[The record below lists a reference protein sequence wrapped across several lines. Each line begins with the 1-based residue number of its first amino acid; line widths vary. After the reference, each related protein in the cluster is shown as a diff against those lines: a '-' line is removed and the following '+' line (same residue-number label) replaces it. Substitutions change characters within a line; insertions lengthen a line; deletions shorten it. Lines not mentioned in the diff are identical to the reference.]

1 MGPIYLNICHTTKIT
16 SNPRFDMVQQAS
28 TFLRKV
34 DLTVSTKDIGASK
47 LYYEKFI
54 GTDTVMNANG
64 EYMSPCAGDSGG
76 PLMFK
81 DKSSGRWILIGK
93 NCHLKLIICHPN
105 IFRGW
110 VYLQVTYL

>member
-1 MGPIYLNICHTTKIT
+1 MDVV
-16 SNPRFDMVQQAS
+16 SRDMY
-28 TFLRKV
+28 KN
-34 DLTVSTKDIGASK
+34 
-47 LYYEKFI
+47 FI
-54 GTDTVMNANG
+54 GTDTVKNDDG

-105 IFRGW
+105 IFRGPW
-110 VYLQVTYL
+110 VGLLTSNLLIK